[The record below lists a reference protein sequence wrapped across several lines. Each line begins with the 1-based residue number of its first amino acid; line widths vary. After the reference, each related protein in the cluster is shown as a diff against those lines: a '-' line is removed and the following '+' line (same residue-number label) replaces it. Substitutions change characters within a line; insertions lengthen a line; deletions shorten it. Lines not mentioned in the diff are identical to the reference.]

1 MQKSYLSFSLVIIS
15 IKYDIIDDIKISS
28 FSFIIVINLYESFI
42 AIYFFASTKF
52 FFYYFI
58 YLIFFCKTNEP
69 FFHHSSSYA
78 LKDKLLKKIILNLWL
93 ILSSLRICVNISHL
107 LNQVKNLYYFF
118 LYIYFAFIFFTISPY
133 FCINFLVFIYEFV
146 DLRFLLQVF
155 LFIIYLKKIF
165 FLWFFILWIIKMM
178 MTRCRK

>member
-1 MQKSYLSFSLVIIS
+1 MIIS

-42 AIYFFASTKF
+42 AIYFFASTKYS

-69 FFHHSSSYA
+69 FFHRSSSYA

-118 LYIYFAFIFFTISPY
+118 IHTYILPSYFFTISPY

-165 FLWFFILWIIKMM
+165 FYDFLFYELLKWWWQDVGNNLLTFVFV
-178 MTRCRK
+178 